1 MNFIYRFKTNRIPV
15 VSSSVIETE
24 ILDGIEITFDIDG
37 DSILKEIVFNV
48 KGIEISYT
56 NDEAIITDIPSIKE
70 RVFKVCSYLANRALI
85 ETSSELGDPKS
96 ILMASPEVFAE
107 TEEERTIFQKI
118 PRRKIQSIPFS
129 WIITKNWDLTKY
141 TEGYRKSEVYSTFSD
156 ALRVNDEFLQF
167 QQLYKFIEHCFK
179 GEGKKLDKKV
189 SAFLLQYDSYFTQ
202 DVIMGLRDLRRRM
215 VHPDARGGHINR
227 EEYGVY
233 IGEIREKYKVL
244 HKACCIL
251 LEHAPIRQ

>member
-1 MNFIYRFKTNRIPV
+1 MIFIYRFKTNKIPV

-37 DSILKEIVFNV
+37 ESILKEIAFTV

-70 RVFKVCSYLANRALI
+70 RVFKVCSYLANKALI
-85 ETSSELGDPKS
+85 ESSSELGDPKN
-96 ILMASPEVFAE
+96 ILMTSPEVLAE
-107 TEEERTIFQKI
+107 TEEERAIFQKM
-118 PRRKIQSIPFS
+118 PRRKIQSIPLSSIF
-129 WIITKNWDLTKY
+129 TKSLDLTEY
-141 TEGYRKSEVYSTFSD
+141 TVGYRKSEVYSTFSD

-167 QQLYKFIEHCFK
+167 QQLYKVIEHCFNGV
-179 GEGKKLDKKV
+179 GEKLDKKV

-202 DVIMGLRDLRRRM
+202 DVIKGLRDLRRRM
-215 VHPDARGGHINR
+215 VHPDARGGHIIR
-227 EEYGVY
+227 EKYSVY

-251 LEHAPIRQ
+251 LEHAPLQK